1 MRVPPLTLPVTRL
14 AALAAAL
21 WAAGTLA
28 LAAQDGVVTA
38 SEATLRDF
46 LVQNVC
52 LDPGGAVLAGI
63 SPIDGD
69 RRCAA
74 ERDLRPGER
83 LPYHKHDHPNSGD
96 RGAPLGY
103 QRHDSFPVE
112 TAGFGAVVEHSFDFG
127 AGEGR

>member
-1 MRVPPLTLPVTRL
+1 MRVPPLLLDVVRL
-14 AALAAAL
+14 AAIAAAL
-21 WAAGTLA
+21 WVGGAAAT
-28 LAAQDGVVTA
+28 AAQDGIVTA

-46 LVQNVC
+46 LIQNVC

-74 ERDLRPGER
+74 ERDLRLGER
-83 LPYHKHDHPNSGD
+83 LPYHKHDHPSPSD
-96 RGAPLGY
+96 RAAAPAGY

-112 TAGFGAVVEHSFDFG
+112 TAAIGTVVEHSFDF
-127 AGEGR
+127 